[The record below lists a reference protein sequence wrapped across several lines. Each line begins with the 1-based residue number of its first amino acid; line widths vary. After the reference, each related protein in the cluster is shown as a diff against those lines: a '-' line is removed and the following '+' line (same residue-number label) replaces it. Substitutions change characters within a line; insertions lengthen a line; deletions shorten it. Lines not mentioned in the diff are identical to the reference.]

1 MPKHHRKRRQPKRSL
16 ALPDLEQTKSAV
28 LNSLT
33 SKGGQRTYDHAIN
46 EFVDWYLWFPE
57 INMGSEEPGALAAVY
72 PNQASSE
79 WNLRVIRVCGTAKL
93 LFTVP
98 GRRRRQRIDKGKF
111 INYAVSLTV
120 EEPFQVVRRPGAR
133 SDGAGHQL
141 PLWIQS
147 GRVRQ
152 VVQVAFQDNPS
163 AGLSAFGLYGNK
175 PCKPKDGASKCAR

>member
-1 MPKHHRKRRQPKRSL
+1 MPLSWCRSGNAGPVVPGNSQGKGRARRLNAGYP
-16 ALPDLEQTKSAV
+16 TKLLLSANV
-28 LNSLT
+28 
-33 SKGGQRTYDHAIN
+33 
-46 EFVDWYLWFPE
+46 
-57 INMGSEEPGALAAVY
+57 
-72 PNQASSE
+72 
-79 WNLRVIRVCGTAKL
+79 RVIRVCGTAKL
-93 LFTVP
+93 VFTVP
-98 GRRRRQRIDKGKF
+98 GLDVGSGSIKESS

-141 PLWIQS
+141 PVWIQS

-175 PCKPKDGASKCAR
+175 PCKPKDGASKCVR